1 MGFPERD
8 KPRKG
13 CVERARHLA
22 ASEREGSAEHDG
34 ARVQRM
40 RSAWR
45 FAFSG
50 VVGEFR
56 QSSGRKGG
64 FEDGAL
70 ARMEPVEN
78 LFVIQHK
85 SYSQRRSDQ
94 IVEWE

>member
-1 MGFPERD
+1 
-8 KPRKG
+8 
-13 CVERARHLA
+13 
-22 ASEREGSAEHDG
+22 
-34 ARVQRM
+34 M

-56 QSSGRKGG
+56 QSACRRGV
-64 FEDGAL
+64 FDDGAL

-85 SYSQRRSDQ
+85 SDSQHRSDQ